1 MRDDLGVIVYLSNS
15 RYNHPRLM
23 TQTTIIPP
31 AYVTQSEEL
40 YDKALDPKVAR
51 RLIAFVGPYK
61 WQMLFS
67 AFLMF
72 VAVISSIAGPYLVK
86 VAIDDGLT
94 AHNPAVLRN
103 TVLLYLLLAI
113 TRWGFIYWRV
123 NIMAE
128 VGQSVIYDLRRVLF
142 EHLQKLSLS
151 FYARYS
157 VGRVITRVIND
168 VETLREFITWAVLA
182 IARDLF
188 ALVGI
193 VIAMLSLNVQYSL
206 LTFVT
211 IPLMVGATMLYRRR
225 ARLAY
230 RQVRAAI
237 SWVNSVLAE
246 NINGI
251 RVVQAFSRQ
260 AHNYAN
266 YSQYTNRYHL
276 QTYMRAAKVA
286 ATFLPVVDV
295 LGALATAAVVYL
307 GGAAVLGQS
316 ITAGVLVAFVLY
328 ISRFFD
334 PIRDL
339 SRRFDTLQSTM
350 AGGERLL
357 GLLDTE
363 VEVRDAE
370 NARELGAIRG
380 AVRFEEVSFQY
391 SDSLIS
397 APSPSGDNAT
407 ADGANTTPT
416 SAQGDLSLV
425 LSNID
430 LDIQPGETV
439 AFVGETGAGKTTI
452 IKLLARFHDPTSGC
466 VRVDGH
472 DLRTVTQASLRRQMG
487 IVLQDPFLFN
497 GTVKE
502 NILFGRLDATDA
514 DVIAA
519 AEAVGAHAFITA
531 LKNGYDSPVEEG
543 GALLSVGQRQLIS
556 FARALLA
563 DPRILILDE
572 ATSSVDT
579 QTEQVIQRALARLFE
594 GRTSFVIAHR
604 LSTITNAD
612 RIVVIHDGRVVE
624 QGKHQELLEKQGMYY
639 ELYKTGF
646 QE

>member
-1 MRDDLGVIVYLSNS
+1 MLATTAK
-15 RYNHPRLM
+15 PRGSAQDENDFM
-23 TQTTIIPP
+23 TQQTTITPP
-31 AYVTQSEEL
+31 AYVLESEEA
-40 YDKALDPKVAR
+40 YDRPIDPAVAR
-51 RLIAFVGPYK
+51 RLFGFVTPYR
-61 WQMLFS
+61 WQMVLS
-67 AFLMF
+67 AFLMM
-72 VAVISSIAGPYLVK
+72 AATASSVVGPYLVK

-94 AHNPAVLRN
+94 AGNPIALRN
-103 TVLLYLLLAI
+103 AVLLYLVLAI
-113 TRWGFIYWRV
+113 IRWIVIYTRV
-123 NIMAE
+123 NIMAR
-128 VGQSVIYDLRRVLF
+128 VGQAVIYDLRKELF
-142 EHLQKLSLS
+142 ERLQKLSLS
-151 FYARYS
+151 FYSRYS

-168 VETLREFITWAVLA
+168 VENLRQFIIWAVLA

-193 VIAMLSLNVQYSL
+193 IIAMLALDVKLSL
-206 LTFVT
+206 LTF
-211 IPLMVGATMLYRRR
+211 IALPLMLLVTRLYRSR
-225 ARLAY
+225 ARVAY
-230 RQVRAAI
+230 RRVRAAV

-266 YSQYTNRYHL
+266 FRDTTNAYHL
-276 QTYMRAAKVA
+276 QTLIRAAKIA
-286 ATFLPVVDV
+286 ASFLPIVDV
-295 LGALATAAVVYL
+295 LGALATAAVIYF
-307 GGAAVLGQS
+307 GGTAVLGQS
-316 ITAGVLVAFVLY
+316 ITAGVLVGFVLY
-328 ISRFFD
+328 INRFFD

-339 SRRFDTLQSTM
+339 SRRYDTLQSTM
-350 AGGERLL
+350 AGGERILAL
-357 GLLDTE
+357 MDTE
-363 VEVRDAE
+363 VEVRDAKD
-370 NARELGAIRG
+370 AREMEAIAG
-380 AVRFEEVSFQY
+380 AVRFEHVHFHY
-391 SDSLIS
+391 SD
-397 APSPSGDNAT
+397 D
-407 ADGANTTPT
+407 PT
-416 SAQGDLSLV
+416 IILED
-425 LSNID
+425 ID
-430 LDIQPGETV
+430 LDVQPGETV

-466 VRVDGH
+466 MRVDGH
-472 DLRTVTQASLRRQMG
+472 NLRTVTQASLRQQMG

-502 NILFGRLDATDA
+502 NILFGRLEATDE

-519 AEAVGAHAFITA
+519 AGAVGAHKFISG
-531 LKNGYDSPVEEG
+531 LKQGYDSPVEEG

-579 QTEQVIQRALARLFE
+579 QTEGVIQRALARLFE

-612 RIVVIHDGRVVE
+612 RIVVIHDGKIVE
-624 QGKHQELLEKQGMYY
+624 QGRHEELLEKRGMYY